1 MSFRAF
7 DLLHL
12 VRDFGETLT
21 LRQITTDGAYNPST
35 GSVDG
40 TATTETSFTG
50 YMYDYSAMNPSE
62 VIRGSRKC
70 LIPALGFSPEPRP
83 DDLVL
88 GNADPVKISR
98 VVTILSDGAAVCYL
112 CDVEE

>member
-21 LRQITTDGAYNPST
+21 LRQITTEGAYNPST

-40 TATTETSFTG
+40 ASTTDTSFTG
-50 YMYDYSAMNPSE
+50 YMYDYSLMNP
-62 VIRGSRKC
+62 
-70 LIPALGFSPEPRP
+70 
-83 DDLVL
+83 VL
-88 GNADPVKISR
+88 GSGDTVKISR